1 MATIFLSHASRDD
14 ALASQLEAWLRTN
27 GFTDL
32 FVDHSSIAGGAK
44 WADALRASAGACRVV
59 ICLVTPNW
67 LNSSQCPGEFR
78 AAWYMGK
85 RIIPLFL
92 TGDEAALS
100 PAAADELRR
109 VRAEDQGID
118 FAPLLTIDGQLDFGR
133 DEARTARLR
142 RGLRAAGALAGIG
155 LDPEAF
161 EIDRAARTM
170 PFPGLSAFGDD
181 DADAALFFGRSREI
195 AETLEELRAMR
206 AASDRRPLVIL
217 GASGAGKSS
226 LLKAGIIPRL
236 RREAPAWI
244 PLRAFRPGAD
254 PLLNF
259 AEAFTRTLADFKV
272 TEAHGAL
279 RRTLF
284 EIWQAAERDEA
295 GRVGE
300 VGLASLVAAL
310 EAQGQRLRTAAA
322 RPEATILISVDQ
334 AEEMARAEGE
344 SGEALGD
351 YLRAAMMAQSQWRL
365 AFTIRTDSF
374 PELQSHRRF
383 QGLEAR
389 GYDLRAL
396 PVFRFN
402 DVVEAPAR
410 RYGVEVDPALVD
422 GLMEDSPKQDALPLL
437 AFAMQRLWDQFA
449 AQRALRAQDYLAM
462 GGLAGLIED
471 AAERALC
478 GIEPEQRDTGLPMG
492 GARKAQVELGA
503 RIFVP
508 PLADVNDDGAA
519 IRRVAAWKEFDEEGQ
534 ALLDRFGRWRLV
546 VRKSAETDGGTVEVA
561 HEAMFREW
569 TRLRE
574 WLEPERARLETL
586 RGLGVAA
593 AAWTRKAKR
602 KEFLTHFGQRLKDAA
617 ALQKLP
623 RYAPQLAAEDGA
635 YLAACRK
642 AERKTAGRRRSL
654 QALAAVS
661 VLAVFGVGAAYMN
674 REALEPVFAKYARY
688 WGKTQTADAL
698 KDMKDKATF
707 QDCAAGSA
715 DCPMMV
721 LVPGGGFLMGSPEN
735 EANRDDD
742 EGPQRQIA
750 VQRFAVSETE
760 ITFDEWDTC
769 AASGGCRTNPRPS
782 DAAWA
787 RGTQPVISVS
797 WEDAQQYVSWL
808 SEMTGATYRLLS
820 EAEWEYAAR
829 AGTATAF
836 SFGDDEALTGDFEW
850 FIDNSDSNAHPVRQK
865 KPNAFGL
872 YDMHGNVYEW
882 VEDCYA
888 RYEPD
893 KKDAQPVKTDA
904 SSDAEK
910 TCSYRVIRGGSW
922 SNVPRILRSAYRDR
936 NIPSSRSN
944 YLGFRVARTL
954 STP

>member
-1 MATIFLSHASRDD
+1 VATVFVSHSSRDD
-14 ALASQLEAWLRTN
+14 ALATDLEGWLRAS
-27 GFTDL
+27 GITDI
-32 FVDHSSIAGGAK
+32 FVDHSAIAGGAK

-59 ICLVTPNW
+59 VCLITDNW
-67 LNSSQCPGEFR
+67 LGSAECPSEFR

-92 TGDEAALS
+92 CSEETALS
-100 PAAADELRR
+100 PQALDVLRR

-118 FAPLLTIDGQLDFGR
+118 CRPLLNTEGRLDFR
-133 DEARTARLR
+133 KDEARADLLR
-142 RGLRAAGALAGIG
+142 RGLRAAGALAGVG

-161 EIDRAARTM
+161 EIDRGARPM

-259 AEAFTRTLADFKV
+259 AEALTRTLADFGV
-272 TEAHGAL
+272 VEAHGAL
-279 RRTLF
+279 RRILF
-284 EIWQAAERDEA
+284 ETWQGAARDAA
-295 GRVGE
+295 GRVSDA
-300 VGLASLVAAL
+300 GLASLIAAL
-310 EAQGQRLRTAAA
+310 EAQGARLRTAVA
-322 RPEATILISVDQ
+322 RPEATLLVSVDQ
-334 AEEMARAEGE
+334 AEEMARADGD

-351 YLRAAMMAQSQWRL
+351 YLRAAMAAQSQWRL

-374 PELQSHRRF
+374 PELQSHHRF

-410 RYGVEVDPALVD
+410 RYGVVVDPALVD
-422 GLMEDSPKQDALPLL
+422 GLMEDSPKDDALPLL

-449 AQRALRAQDYLAM
+449 AQRALRAEDYRAM

-478 GIEPEQRDTGLPMG
+478 GIEPEQRDSALPKG
-492 GARKAQVELGA
+492 GARKGQVELGS
-503 RIFVP
+503 RTFVP

-519 IRRVAAWKEFDEEGQ
+519 IRRVAAWGEFDEEAQ

-546 VRKSAETDGGTVEVA
+546 VRKSASAGGDTVEVA
-561 HEAMFREW
+561 HEALFREW
-569 TRLRE
+569 SRLRE
-574 WLEPERARLETL
+574 WLAPERARLETL
-586 RGLGVAA
+586 RGVGAAA
-593 AAWTRKAKR
+593 AAWARKGRHKA
-602 KEFLTHFGQRLKDAA
+602 FLTHFGPRLKE
-617 ALQKLP
+617 ALGLERLP
-623 RYAPQLAAEDGA
+623 RYAPQLAADDCA

-654 QALAAVS
+654 QALAVVS
-661 VLAVFGVGAAYMN
+661 VLAVAGIGAAYMN
-674 REALEPVFAKYARY
+674 REALEPVWAKYTRY
-688 WGKTQTADAL
+688 WGKAQAHDALAAL
-698 KDMKDKATF
+698 KDGATF
-707 QDCAAGSA
+707 QDCTSGSE
-715 DCPMMV
+715 DCPVMV
-721 LVPGGGFLMGSPEN
+721 VVPGGSFLMGSP
-735 EANRDDD
+735 DG
-742 EGPQRQIA
+742 EGDSEEKPQRRISVA
-750 VQRFAVSETE
+750 RLAVSQAE
-760 ITFDEWDTC
+760 ITFAEWDMC
-769 AASGGCRTNPRPS
+769 AANGGCRSSPRPA
-782 DAAWA
+782 DATWG
-787 RGTQPVISVS
+787 RGRQPVINVS
-797 WEDAQQYVSWL
+797 WDDAQEYVRWL
-808 SEMTGATYRLLS
+808 SEMTGVTYRLLS

-829 AGTATAF
+829 AGTTTVF
-836 SFGDDEALTGDFEW
+836 RFGNVDASADAYAW
-850 FIDNSDSNAHPVRQK
+850 FIENSDGRAHPVREK

-872 YDMHGNVYEW
+872 HDMHGNVWEW
-882 VEDCYA
+882 VEDCNADYDVA
-888 RYEPD
+888 KRD
-893 KKDAQPVKTDA
+893 SNPVTTHDPSA
-904 SSDAEK
+904 VTA
-910 TCSYRVIRGGSW
+910 TCSYRVVRGGSW
-922 SNVPRILRSAYRDR
+922 GSYPQYLRSALRDGNAPTYRY
-936 NIPSSRSN
+936 S

-954 STP
+954 